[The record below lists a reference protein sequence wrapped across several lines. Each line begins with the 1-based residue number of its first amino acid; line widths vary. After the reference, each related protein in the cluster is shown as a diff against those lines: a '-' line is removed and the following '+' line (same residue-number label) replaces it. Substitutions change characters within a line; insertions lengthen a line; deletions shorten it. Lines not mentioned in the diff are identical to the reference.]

1 MSKKMDK
8 KECPFCPRG
17 GKIMK
22 LSTNF
27 VKDYVDI
34 DVDAKT
40 LAEDMTRVGNEY
52 DEAGKIINATKLVIG
67 EVKECKM
74 HPDSDHLHVCKV
86 DVGSEVLNIV
96 CGAPNVREGLKVIV
110 ALDGAVLPGVTVKAG
125 GIIEKDDNPRVI
137 KKGMIRGQESNGML
151 CSMLELGLDH
161 KYVDEVDKTG
171 IHELPED
178 APVGEDPIKYLGLDD
193 EVVDFDLTANRGDLL
208 SILGMAYELGAIYD
222 KDVKPIDLTH
232 KENSEDINDS
242 FKVEVNTDN
251 CSIFLA
257 RKVKNI
263 VIKESPAFIRN
274 RLIAS
279 GIRPINNVVDIS
291 NYVMLETGQPLHFYD
306 ADTLKGKIEVRMAQE
321 GEQLTTLDNKERV
334 LSSEDIVISDG
345 ERAIGL
351 AGVMGGL
358 DTEIT
363 DNTKNVIIEAAIF
376 DGVKVRKTSK
386 EILRSE
392 ASSRFEK
399 GLDPN
404 RTYMAMERACKLL
417 EKYASG
423 EVVGGIAK
431 YDKEDLSNREIEISF
446 TKINDVLGM
455 NIAKKDV
462 LDVFRRLKFDVIIN
476 GKKSDFTETEKDLEN
491 CENIVVS
498 VPRRRGDISIK
509 EDLIEEV
516 GRIYGVD
523 NIVGKLPEMPM
534 KAGSYDTVTRGI
546 RNKMIDLG
554 LNETLSY
561 ILVNDKEAKY
571 FTKDDTELV
580 KLLDPMTEE
589 RNTLRHSILP
599 SLLKI
604 YQYNK
609 ARNNKDVS
617 VFEIGKAF
625 YKKGEEYGETNK
637 LAELMTGD
645 FYLGVDSK
653 KQVDF
658 YIIKGI
664 AEELLDYLGY
674 GNRYSFVIRENQ
686 MPDEVHPGQ
695 AALISVNNDIV
706 GLIGRVHPALE
717 KDAVYVME
725 IDLDKLLSKK
735 VGKMKY
741 KEISKYPSVKKDLAV
756 VVDKNITSEEIAAV
770 IKKAGGSSLSKIE
783 VFDVYTGKGIEEN
796 KKSIAYS
803 LTFEKMDRTLT
814 DEEINEC
821 LEKIIDMV
829 SKKIGAELRK

>member
-1 MSKKMDK
+1 
-8 KECPFCPRG
+8 
-17 GKIMK
+17 MK
-22 LSTNF
+22 LSKNF

-34 DVDAKT
+34 DVDIKE

-52 DEAGKIINATKLVIG
+52 DSAGKLLDATNLVIG
-67 EVKECKM
+67 EVKECEM

-86 DVGSEVLNIV
+86 DIGREVLNIV
-96 CGAPNVREGLKVIV
+96 CGAPNVRKGLKVIV
-110 ALDGAVLPGVTVKAG
+110 ALDGAVLPGVTVKAAG
-125 GIIEKDDNPRVI
+125 GIEKDDKPRII
-137 KKGMIRGQESNGML
+137 KRSMVRGQESNGML
-151 CSMLELGLDH
+151 CSMLELGLEH
-161 KYVDEVDKTG
+161 KYADEVDKTG
-171 IHELPED
+171 IHELPSD
-178 APVGEDPIKYLGLDD
+178 APVGEDPIAYMGMDD

-222 KDVKPIDLTH
+222 KDVKDIDLSH
-232 KENSEDINDS
+232 KENSENINDS

-263 VIKESPAFIRN
+263 KIGESPAYIKN

-306 ADTLKGKIEVRMAQE
+306 ADTLKGKIEVRMAKE
-321 GEQLTTLDNKERV
+321 DEKLFTLDGKERT
-334 LSSEDIVISDG
+334 LSNEDIVISDG

-363 DNTKNVIIEAAIF
+363 DSTKNVLIESAIF
-376 DGVKVRKTSK
+376 DGVKIRKTSK

-404 RTYMAMERACKLL
+404 RTYMALERAAKLL
-417 EKYASG
+417 EEYASG

-431 YDKEDLSNREIEISF
+431 YDKENLKNRKIEISF
-446 TKINDVLGM
+446 KNINDVLGM

-462 LDVFRRLKFDVIIN
+462 LDVFRRLKFEVYID
-476 GKKSDFTETEKDLEN
+476 GKKSEFKEQEKDLETI
-491 CENIVVS
+491 EKITVS

-523 NIVGKLPEMPM
+523 NIVGRLPEMPM
-534 KAGSYDTVTRGI
+534 KAGSYDKVTRGI
-546 RNKMIDLG
+546 RNKMVDLG

-580 KLLDPMTEE
+580 SLLDPMTEE

-604 YQYNK
+604 YEYNK
-609 ARNNKDVS
+609 ARSNKDVS
-617 VFEIGKAF
+617 IFEIGKAF

-637 LAELMTGD
+637 IAALMTGD
-645 FYLGVDSK
+645 YYLGIGSK

-658 YIIKGI
+658 YVIKGI
-664 AEELLDYLGY
+664 VEELLDYLGY
-674 GNRYSFVIRENQ
+674 GNRYSFVIKEDK
-686 MPDEVHPGQ
+686 MPEEVHPGQ
-695 AALISVNNDIV
+695 TALISVNNDIV
-706 GLIGRVHPALE
+706 GLVGRVHPALE
-717 KDAVYVME
+717 KEAVYVLE
-725 IDLDKLLSKK
+725 IDLDKLLDKK

-741 KEISKYPSVKKDLAV
+741 KEISKFPSVKKDLAV
-756 VVDKNITSEEIAAV
+756 VVDKNVTAEEIAV
-770 IKKAGGSSLSKIE
+770 LIKKAGGSSLSKIE
-783 VFDVYTGKGIEEN
+783 AFDVYTGKGIDEN

-814 DEEINEC
+814 DEEINQSI
-821 LEKIIDMV
+821 EKIVEMLN
-829 SKKIGAELRK
+829 KKIGAELRK

>member
-1 MSKKMDK
+1 
-8 KECPFCPRG
+8 
-17 GKIMK
+17 MK
-22 LSTNF
+22 LSKNF

-34 DVDAKT
+34 DVDIKT

-52 DEAGKIINATKLVIG
+52 DSASKLLNATKLVIG
-67 EVKECKM
+67 EVKECEM

-86 DVGSEVLNIV
+86 DIGSEVLNIV
-96 CGAPNVREGLKVIV
+96 CGAPNVRKGLKVIV
-110 ALDGAVLPGVTVKAG
+110 ALDGAVLPEKTIKR
-125 GIIEKDDNPRVI
+125 GI
-137 KKGMIRGQESNGML
+137 IRGQESNGML
-151 CSMLELGLDH
+151 CSMLELGLEH
-161 KYVDEVDKTG
+161 KYADEVDKTG
-171 IHELPED
+171 IHELPLD
-178 APVGEDPIKYLGLDD
+178 APIGEDPIAYMGMDD
-193 EVVDFDLTANRGDLL
+193 EVVDFELTANRGDLL

-222 KDVKPIDLTH
+222 KNVKEIDLSH
-232 KENSEDINDS
+232 KENSENINNS

-263 VIKESPAFIRN
+263 KIGDSPAYIKN

-306 ADTLKGKIEVRMAQE
+306 ADTLKGKIEVRMAKQ
-321 GEQLTTLDNKERV
+321 GEKLFTLDGKERT
-334 LSSEDIVISDG
+334 LSEEDIVISDG

-363 DNTKNVIIEAAIF
+363 DKTKNVLIESAIF
-376 DGVKVRKTSK
+376 DGVKIRKTSK

-404 RTYMAMERACKLL
+404 RTYMALERAAKLL
-417 EKYASG
+417 EEYADG
-423 EVVGGIAK
+423 EVVEGVAK
-431 YDKEDLSNREIEISF
+431 FDKSDLQNREIEISF
-446 TKINDVLGM
+446 KNINDVLGM
-455 NIAKKDV
+455 VISKKDV
-462 LDVFRRLKFDVIIN
+462 LDVFRRLKFEVYID
-476 GKKSDFTETEKDLEN
+476 GKKSEFKEQEKDLEKI
-491 CENIVVS
+491 EKITVS

-534 KAGSYDTVTRGI
+534 KAGSFDKVTRGI

-580 KLLDPMTEE
+580 SLLDPMTEE

-604 YQYNK
+604 YEYNK
-609 ARNNKDVS
+609 ARSNKDVAI
-617 VFEIGKAF
+617 FEIGKAF
-625 YKKGEEYGETNK
+625 YKKQEEYGETNK
-637 LAELMTGD
+637 IAALMTGD
-645 FYLGVDSK
+645 FYLGVDNK

-658 YIIKGI
+658 YILKGI
-664 AEELLDYLGY
+664 VEELLDYLGY
-674 GNRYSFVIRENQ
+674 GNRYSFVIKEDKL
-686 MPDEVHPGQ
+686 PDEVHPGQ

-706 GLIGRVHPALE
+706 GLLGRVHPVLE
-717 KDAVYVME
+717 KEPVYVFE
-725 IDLDKLLSKK
+725 IDLDKLLDKK

-741 KEISKYPSVKKDLAV
+741 KEISKFPSVKKDLAV
-756 VVDKNITSEEIAAV
+756 VVDKNITSEEIATI
-770 IKKAGGSSLSKIE
+770 IKKAGGSSLSRIE

-814 DEEINEC
+814 DEEINESI
-821 LEKIIDMV
+821 EKIVEMLN
-829 SKKIGAELRK
+829 KKHGATLRK